1 MPVQGRSIIVASWAT
16 NALFALTAIPFALGV
31 DDFEGIAVG
40 TALALFGLSLVVWV
54 WAFAVAFARSAHGED
69 LAVASLF
76 LTVGGAPRDV
86 RWQLFAAFGACLLV
100 TVATAA
106 ADPFG
111 ILVPMLPFGLVGLW
125 AARHGVYPPRPTPKP
140 R

>member
-1 MPVQGRSIIVASWAT
+1 MQGRSIIVSSWAA
-16 NALFALTAIPFALGV
+16 NAVFALTAIPFALGV
-31 DDFEGIAVG
+31 DDVEGVAIA
-40 TALALFGLSLVVWV
+40 TALVLFGFSLVVWV
-54 WAFAVAFARSAHGED
+54 WAFGVAFARSARGED

-76 LTVGGAPRDV
+76 LTVGGAPVDV
-86 RWQLFAAFGACLLV
+86 RWQLFGAFGACLLV

-111 ILVPMLPFGLVGLW
+111 VLVPMLPFGLVGLW
-125 AARHGVYPPRPTPKP
+125 AARHGVFPARPAPKP

>member
-1 MPVQGRSIIVASWAT
+1 MVGRPIIVASWVS
-16 NALFALTAIPFALGV
+16 NAVFALTAIPFALGV
-31 DDFEGIAVG
+31 DDLEEVAVA
-40 TALALFGLSLVVWV
+40 TALMLFGLSLVVWV
-54 WAFAVAFARSAHGED
+54 WAFGVAFSRSAHGED

-76 LTVGGAPRDV
+76 LTVGGAPTEV
-86 RWQLFAAFGACLLV
+86 RWQLFGAFGACLLV

-111 ILVPMLPFGLVGLW
+111 VLVPMLPFGLVGLW
-125 AARHGVYPPRPTPKP
+125 AARHGVFPPRPAPKP

>member
-1 MPVQGRSIIVASWAT
+1 MGRAIIVASWVA
-16 NALFALTAIPFALGV
+16 NALFALTAIPFALGL
-31 DDFEGIAVG
+31 DDIEEVAIA
-40 TALALFGLSLVVWV
+40 TALVLFGLSLIVWV
-54 WAFAVAFARSAHGED
+54 WAFAVAFSRSAQGED

-76 LTVGGAPRDV
+76 LTVGGAPKEV
-86 RWQLFAAFGACLLV
+86 RWQLFGAFGACLVV

-111 ILVPMLPFGLVGLW
+111 VLVPMLPCGLVGLW
-125 AARHGVYPPRPTPKP
+125 AARHGVFPPRPAPKP

>member
-1 MPVQGRSIIVASWAT
+1 MPGRSIIVTSWGA
-16 NALFALTAIPFALGV
+16 NAVYALTAIPFALGV
-31 DDFEGIAVG
+31 DDLEEVAVA

-54 WAFAVAFARSAHGED
+54 WAFGVAFARSAHGED

-76 LTVGGAPRDV
+76 LTVGGTPTEV
-86 RWQLFAAFGACLLV
+86 RWQLFGAFGACLLV
-100 TVATAA
+100 TAGTAA

-111 ILVPMLPFGLVGLW
+111 VLVPMLPFGLVGLW
-125 AARHGVYPPRPTPKP
+125 AARHGVFPPRPAPKP